1 LLDAVRLERMGVPTV
16 TFVTEPF
23 VGAARAAARGHG
35 LPDLPLVAIPHD
47 YLFETEDAMRLRARG
62 LIEPLLAAIFAD
74 ASA

>member
-1 LLDAVRLERMGVPTV
+1 MGVTTV

-23 VGAARAAARGHG
+23 VRAARAAARGHG
-35 LPDLPLVAIPHD
+35 LPDLPLVAIPHG

-62 LIEPLLAAIFAD
+62 LIEPLLATTFAD